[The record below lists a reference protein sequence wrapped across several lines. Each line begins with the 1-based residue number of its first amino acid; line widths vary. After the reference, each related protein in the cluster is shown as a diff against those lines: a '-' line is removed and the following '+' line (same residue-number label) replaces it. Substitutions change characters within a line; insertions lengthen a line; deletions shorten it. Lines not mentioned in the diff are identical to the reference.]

1 MDIGFLTNTLAGSV
15 KDLGAMAAWAADN
28 GFAFLEI
35 GPTIPLEEKLFEE
48 VRAKTGIRYEGFIYC
63 RNILS
68 ENPKEAADF
77 RAGLLERAKF
87 GAKIGAKKIICSSGV
102 TAKSFSAASPADYQ
116 PENSFPEIKE
126 ALAPMIEVCEK
137 NGVKLCFEICPM
149 MGTVAHTPYIWNQL
163 FDYIG
168 SDALGLC
175 FDPSHLVWQMVDIY
189 GAIKLS
195 KGRIYHAHGKDCLID
210 RDRLKVT
217 GILQS
222 FSTGFA
228 GPDMPH
234 GNRENLWWRYKL
246 PGLGE
251 IDWRRFVGALLDAGY
266 DGNISIEHEDLTYM
280 GSEEKI
286 KAGLIKA
293 RNHLRA
299 AIEG

>member
-126 ALAPMIEVCEK
+126 ALAPVIEVCEK

-149 MGTVAHTPYIWNQL
+149 MGTVAQW
-163 FDYIG
+163 
-168 SDALGLC
+168 
-175 FDPSHLVWQMVDIY
+175 M
-189 GAIKLS
+189 
-195 KGRIYHAHGKDCLID
+195 GKDYMPMQMAYASLMGQI
-210 RDRLKVT
+210 T
-217 GILQS
+217 PSG
-222 FSTGFA
+222 A
-228 GPDMPH
+228 GP
-234 GNRENLWWRYKL
+234 
-246 PGLGE
+246 
-251 IDWRRFVGALLDAGY
+251 ASA
-266 DGNISIEHEDLTYM
+266 ISILM
-280 GSEEKI
+280 ALV
-286 KAGLIKA
+286 AGVLAVIY
-293 RNHLRA
+293 
-299 AIEG
+299 AISQRRLNND